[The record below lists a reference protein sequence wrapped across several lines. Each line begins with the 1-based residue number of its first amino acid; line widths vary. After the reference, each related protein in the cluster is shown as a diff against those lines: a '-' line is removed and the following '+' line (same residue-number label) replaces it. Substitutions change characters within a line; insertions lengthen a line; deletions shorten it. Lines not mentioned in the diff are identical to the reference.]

1 MRYASLVLV
10 DEDEEENSEE
20 DVSDEG
26 GGVGTR
32 PRGET
37 QNQILTQV
45 QTSSA
50 TPLSSPVRSG
60 RGSSS
65 SSVVQ
70 AQAELNDPSGRSR
83 VQADFSGRSR
93 VQADSSGRSRVQSDS
108 SGRSRVQA
116 DSSGRSRVQSEVRTS
131 GVATSLEGDRGR
143 DRGNS
148 TRRSFS
154 SSVSIERVNQREKY
168 EEEDKGGKNSGS
180 AQDLDNRRGT
190 NTDSDAEVSDGRE
203 GLRRRL
209 SRQGR
214 SQPSTLI

>member
-65 SSVVQ
+65 SSVVR

-83 VQADFSGRSR
+83 VQADF
-93 VQADSSGRSRVQSDS
+93 SGRSRVQSDS

-168 EEEDKGGKNSGS
+168 EEEDKGGKNSAS

>member
-93 VQADSSGRSRVQSDS
+93 VQSDS

-168 EEEDKGGKNSGS
+168 E
-180 AQDLDNRRGT
+180 
-190 NTDSDAEVSDGRE
+190 
-203 GLRRRL
+203 
-209 SRQGR
+209 
-214 SQPSTLI
+214 

>member
-93 VQADSSGRSRVQSDS
+93 VQADTSGRSRVQS
-108 SGRSRVQA
+108 

-148 TRRSFS
+148 NRRSFS

>member
-1 MRYASLVLV
+1 MILRYASLVLV

-26 GGVGTR
+26 GDVGTR

-65 SSVVQ
+65 SSVVR

-93 VQADSSGRSRVQSDS
+93 VQSDS

-116 DSSGRSRVQSEVRTS
+116 DTSGRSRVQSEVRTS
-131 GVATSLEGDRGR
+131 GAATSLEGDRGR

-168 EEEDKGGKNSGS
+168 EEDKGGKNSAS